1 LDWNEKAR
9 ETLAHGLVRAISAW
23 DRLRTGASY
32 DPFVKGFYEN
42 PYPQYERLLER
53 DPVHLITL
61 GNTWI
66 VSRFDDV
73 EALLR
78 DPRLSA
84 DDRKSRRFDAMRKR
98 LQKAGA
104 WDEEDARTPSMLRSD
119 PPDHTRLRR
128 LVSKAFTP
136 RAVAALEPRIVK
148 IVDELIDS
156 VAGSGEMDVIHDL
169 AYPLPVK
176 VIAEMLGVPDRD
188 RDRFKHWS
196 DEIVRTLGVSN
207 LDDFR
212 RSKRAG
218 DELRAYLEGVAE
230 ERRREPQEDL
240 ISGLLRAEE
249 EGDKLSLAE
258 VFATCSLLLIA
269 GNETTTN
276 LIGNGLLA
284 LLRHPEQLELL
295 RDQPGLI
302 DHAVEETLR
311 FDPPVQL
318 TARLVAEPFEFH
330 GRRFQ
335 QGQEIVLLLA
345 AANRD
350 PEANPD
356 PCRFDLTRSE
366 IRHLSFG
373 HGAHFCLGAN
383 LARLEA
389 RIALA
394 ALVERLPGLRL
405 AVQKPRWRDNT
416 ILHGLESLPVGFP
429 VRS

>member
-1 LDWNEKAR
+1 VDWKEKAQ
-9 ETLAHGLVRAISAW
+9 ETLAHGVVRAISAW
-23 DRLRTGASY
+23 DQLRSGASY
-32 DPFVKGFYEN
+32 NPFAPGFYEN
-42 PYPQYERLLER
+42 PYPQYDRLLER
-53 DPVHLITL
+53 DPIHRISF

-66 VSRFDDV
+66 VSRFQDV
-73 EALLR
+73 ETLLR

-98 LQKAGA
+98 LEKAGV
-104 WDEEDARTPSMLRSD
+104 WDEEEARTPSMLRSD

-148 IVDELIDS
+148 IVDELIDTI
-156 VAGSGEMDVIHDL
+156 AASGEMDVIHDL

-284 LLRHPEQLELL
+284 LLRHPDQLALL
-295 RDQPGLI
+295 RENPTLVEN
-302 DHAVEETLR
+302 AAEETLR

-330 GRRFQ
+330 GHRFR

-350 PEANPD
+350 PAANPN
-356 PCRFDLTRSE
+356 PRRFDVRRRE

-389 RIALA
+389 RIAIG
-394 ALVERLPGLRL
+394 ALVERLPDLRL
-405 AVQKPRWRDNT
+405 AAHRPRWRDNT
-416 ILHGLESLPVGFP
+416 ILHGLESLPVGFA
-429 VRS
+429 VG

>member
-1 LDWNEKAR
+1 MDWKEKAQ
-9 ETLAHGLVRAISAW
+9 ETLAHGALRAISAW
-23 DRLRTGASY
+23 DLLRSGASY
-32 DPFVKGFYEN
+32 NPFAPGFYEN
-42 PYPQYERLLER
+42 PYPQYDRLLER
-53 DPVHLITL
+53 DPIHRISF

-66 VSRFDDV
+66 VSRFQDV
-73 EALLR
+73 ETLLR

-98 LQKAGA
+98 LEKAGV
-104 WDEEDARTPSMLRSD
+104 WDEEEARTPSMLRSD

-148 IVDELIDS
+148 IVDELIDTI
-156 VAGSGEMDVIHDL
+156 AASGEMDVIHDL

-218 DELRAYLEGVAE
+218 DELRTYLEGVAE

-249 EGDKLSLAE
+249 EGDTLSLAE

-284 LLRHPEQLELL
+284 LLRHPDQLALL
-295 RDQPGLI
+295 REDPTLVEN
-302 DHAVEETLR
+302 AVEETLR

-330 GRRFQ
+330 GHRFRPTVVA
-335 QGQEIVLLLA
+335 GG
-345 AANRD
+345 
-350 PEANPD
+350 
-356 PCRFDLTRSE
+356 DLVGEYRS
-366 IRHLSFG
+366 
-373 HGAHFCLGAN
+373 
-383 LARLEA
+383 
-389 RIALA
+389 
-394 ALVERLPGLRL
+394 GL
-405 AVQKPRWRDNT
+405 
-416 ILHGLESLPVGFP
+416 
-429 VRS
+429 

>member
-1 LDWNEKAR
+1 
-9 ETLAHGLVRAISAW
+9 
-23 DRLRTGASY
+23 
-32 DPFVKGFYEN
+32 
-42 PYPQYERLLER
+42 
-53 DPVHLITL
+53 
-61 GNTWI
+61 
-66 VSRFDDV
+66 
-73 EALLR
+73 LR

-98 LQKAGA
+98 LQKAGV
-104 WDEEDARTPSMLRSD
+104 WDEEDARTPSMLRTD
-119 PPDHTRLRR
+119 PPDHTRMRR

-156 VAGSGEMDVIHDL
+156 VAGSGEMDVIHDI
-169 AYPLPVK
+169 AYPVPVK

-230 ERRREPQEDL
+230 ERRRNPQEDL

-295 RDQPGLI
+295 RERPELI
-302 DHAVEETLR
+302 DNAVEETLR

-356 PCRFDLTRSE
+356 PGHFDLSRPE

-429 VRS
+429 ALRG